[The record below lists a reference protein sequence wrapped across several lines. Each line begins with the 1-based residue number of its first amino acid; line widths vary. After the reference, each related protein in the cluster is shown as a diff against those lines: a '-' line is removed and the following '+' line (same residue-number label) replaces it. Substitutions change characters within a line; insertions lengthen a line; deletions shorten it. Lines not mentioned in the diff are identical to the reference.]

1 MIKIKNLRLEY
12 SERFSLCIDG
22 LTIEKG
28 EIFTIIGPNGAGKTT
43 LLNIIA
49 MFEKPKCGDIEVFG
63 NNILNGIDKLAVR
76 RQMSFVFS
84 QTYLTNSSVYDNIS
98 LPLKLRGDKSAG
110 RVEEML
116 EVFKINHIK
125 NSNATVLSQG
135 EKHRVALAR
144 AFVTSPKLVLLDE
157 PFLSLDRRYKESLI
171 ETLHKIIKARSI
183 TAIFVTQDQT
193 EALSLSDTMVV
204 MKDGRVLQLGRPN
217 EIFTRP
223 SSREVADFVGIETVV
238 EGVIVDKESN
248 LCFVEAKDKF
258 LEVIS
263 TYEKGDNVFVCI
275 RPESVIIA
283 KTQEKTSARNQ
294 IKAVITSIEPWR
306 LKYKI
311 NLDCGFS
318 LFAYLTKQSI
328 ENLDLKLGQVVF
340 VSFKA
345 TAIHLIRR

>member
-1 MIKIKNLRLEY
+1 MIKIENLRLEY
-12 SERFSLCIDG
+12 NKRFNLFVDG
-22 LTIEKG
+22 LVIQKG

-43 LLNIIA
+43 LLNILA
-49 MFEKPKCGDIEVFG
+49 MFEKPESGSIEVFG
-63 NNILNGIDKLAVR
+63 NNILNGIDKLALR

-84 QTYLTNSSVYDNIS
+84 QTYLVNSSVSDNIS
-98 LPLKLRGDKSAG
+98 LPLKLRGIHNAHSIK
-110 RVEEML
+110 EML
-116 EVFKINHIK
+116 EVFEIGHLRD
-125 NSNATVLSQG
+125 SNASTLSQG

-144 AFVTSPKLVLLDE
+144 AFVTNPKLILLDE

-171 ETLHKIIKARSI
+171 ETLRKIIKARMI

-193 EALSLSDTMVV
+193 EALSLSDNMAV
-204 MKDGRVLQLGRPN
+204 MKDGRILQLGKPD
-217 EIFTRP
+217 EIFTKP

-238 EGVIVDKESN
+238 EGVIVKKEAH
-248 LCFVEAKDKF
+248 LCFVKVGDKF

-263 TYEKGDNVFVCI
+263 AYDKGDNVFVCI
-275 RPESVIIA
+275 RPENVIIA
-283 KTQEKTSARNQ
+283 PSQETTSARNQ

-318 LFAYLTKQSI
+318 LSAYLTKQSI
-328 ENLDLKLGQVVF
+328 ENLDLKVGQEVF